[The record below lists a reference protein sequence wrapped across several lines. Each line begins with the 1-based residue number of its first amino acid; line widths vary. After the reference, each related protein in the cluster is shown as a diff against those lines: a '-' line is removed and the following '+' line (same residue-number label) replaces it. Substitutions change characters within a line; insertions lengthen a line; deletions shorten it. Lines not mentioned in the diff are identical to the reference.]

1 MYLISQSMIYLLLA
15 LLVGGGIG
23 YAFRACLADTACDDV
38 RDDLAAAQTQLQE
51 AENRLARAIEK
62 PVVTLPPFPEPPV
75 PQQPVIVA
83 SNDSGLT
90 VAPEMRAPRTIL
102 SQLTPRNLEAALL
115 AAAPGIS
122 PKSRFEADDLTAI
135 SGLTPTMDRWLASFG
150 ITRLAD
156 IESLTPA
163 ELYWLVDHLPGDG
176 ASVYKDQWIAQASKL
191 LGKA

>member
-38 RDDLAAAQTQLQE
+38 REDFALTHARLQD
-51 AENRLARAIEK
+51 AEVQLARATQK
-62 PVVTLPPFPEPPV
+62 PVVTLPPFPDLPMN
-75 PQQPVIVA
+75 VA
-83 SNDSGLT
+83 STDASLT
-90 VAPEMRAPRTIL
+90 MAPEMRAPQTTL
-102 SQLTPRNLEAALL
+102 PQMTPRELETTLL

-135 SGLTPTMDRWLASFG
+135 NGLTPAMDRWLASLG

-156 IESLTPA
+156 IEGLTPA

-176 ASVYKDQWIAQASKL
+176 ASVYKDQWVAQASKL

>member
-1 MYLISQSMIYLLLA
+1 MYVISQSMIYLLLA

-38 RDDLAAAQTQLQE
+38 REDLALTQNRLQE
-51 AENRLARAIEK
+51 TEGQLARATEI
-62 PVVTLPPFPEPPV
+62 PVVTLPPFP
-75 PQQPVIVA
+75 QPLNPVA
-83 SNDSGLT
+83 SNDAYLT
-90 VAPEMRAPRTIL
+90 MAPEMRAPQTTLR
-102 SQLTPRNLEAALL
+102 QLTPRDLEATLL
-115 AAAPGIS
+115 ASAPGIS

-135 SGLTPTMDRWLASFG
+135 SGLTPAMDRWLASLG

-176 ASVYKDQWIAQASKL
+176 ASVYKDQWVAQACQL